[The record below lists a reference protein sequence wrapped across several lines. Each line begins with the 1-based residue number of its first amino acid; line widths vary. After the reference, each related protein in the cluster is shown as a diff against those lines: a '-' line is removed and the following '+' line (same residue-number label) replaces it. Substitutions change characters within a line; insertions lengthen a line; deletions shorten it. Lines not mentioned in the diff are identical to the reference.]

1 MSIHLLDSAT
11 IGQIAAGEIIERPA
25 SVVKELV
32 ENSVDAGA
40 TRITVNVKR
49 GGLDLIE
56 VIDDGIGIEPAD
68 LALALHRHTTSKLR
82 AAEDLESIATLGFR
96 GEGL

>member
-1 MSIHLLDSAT
+1 MATIRQLDERT

-40 TRITVNVKR
+40 TRVTISVEN

-56 VIDDGIGIEPAD
+56 VVDDAAGIAPEE
-68 LALALHRHTTSKLR
+68 LALAVRRHATSKLSD
-82 AAEDLESIATLGFR
+82 ATELDAISTLGISR
-96 GEGL
+96 